1 MVVVALPP
9 LLQLKHPTNKGIIV
23 NGLSLSVGCIEFNEE
38 RNDNTDNNN

>member
-1 MVVVALPP
+1 MVVVTLP

-38 RNDNTDNNN
+38 RNDDTDNND